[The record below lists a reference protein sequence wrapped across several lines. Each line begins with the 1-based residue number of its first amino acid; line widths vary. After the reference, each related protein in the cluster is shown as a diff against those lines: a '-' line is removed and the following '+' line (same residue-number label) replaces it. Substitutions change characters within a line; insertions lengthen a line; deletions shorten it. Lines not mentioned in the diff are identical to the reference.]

1 MKSNST
7 ISKFP
12 FFYGYIIIAGGT
24 IGVLLSA
31 PGQTVGISVFT
42 DFLIRDLGISR
53 ESLSFAYLIG
63 TMLSSFLLT
72 YAGKF
77 YDKFG
82 ARTTVMLAGFFLG
95 LALIYMSFLTQ
106 ITHYFKLL
114 FNSAYN
120 EILVFIL
127 ISTGF
132 FFVRFFGQGTLT
144 MASKNMVM
152 KWFEKKRGMA
162 SAIMGIS
169 ISFGFS
175 YSPKIFDDMI
185 VNFGWQQTWQI
196 IGLLIS
202 TIFVMFAYVTYR
214 DNPEKYGLVP
224 DGTKFANKKSKSVKF
239 KPNKDFTLAQAR
251 STFNFWVFNLT
262 LSLQALY
269 ITALT
274 FNIVDIFTKADLS
287 REDAILIFLP
297 ISVIAVIFQLVGG
310 YLADFIRLKYLL
322 MVQLSGMLLSMLALI
337 FLSGGLPLYL
347 IMLGVGIA
355 SGLFGVIST
364 VCWPRFY
371 GTKYLGEISGFSMS
385 WVVAGSAIGPYL
397 FSLLLEY
404 SGNYS
409 LSGIV
414 MAIICITLLIL
425 SFMIKNRNIS
435 TENE

>member
-1 MKSNST
+1 MKNKSI

-12 FFYGYIIIAGGT
+12 FFYGYVIIAGGT

-53 ESLSFAYLIG
+53 ESLSFAYLVG

-82 ARTTVMLAGFFLG
+82 ARTTAMLAGFFLG
-95 LALIYMSFLTQ
+95 LALVYMSFLTA
-106 ITHYFKLL
+106 ITSLFKSL
-114 FNSAYN
+114 FNSTYN
-120 EILVFIL
+120 EIVVFAL
-127 ISTGF
+127 ITIGF

-152 KWFEKKRGMA
+152 KWFERKRGMA
-162 SAIMGIS
+162 SAIMGIA

-185 VNFGWQQTWQI
+185 VNFGWEITWRI
-196 IGLLIS
+196 IG
-202 TIFVMFAYVTYR
+202 IFVASLFVLFTYFTFR
-214 DNPEKYGLVP
+214 DNPEQFGLVP
-224 DGTKFANKKSKSVKF
+224 DGNVHDDKKNKSVKY
-239 KPNKDFTLAQAR
+239 KPNKDYTLAEAKV
-251 STFNFWVFNLT
+251 TFNFWIFNLT

-297 ISVIAVIFQLVGG
+297 VSVIAVIFQLVGG

-322 MVQLSGMLLSMLALI
+322 MVQLSGMLLSMFALV

-347 IMLGVGIA
+347 IILGIGIA

-385 WVVAGSAIGPYL
+385 WVVAGSALGPYL
-397 FSLLLEY
+397 FSLLSDFYGDY
-404 SGNYS
+404 SS
-409 LSGIV
+409 SGIV
-414 MAIICITLLIL
+414 MSIICVVLLIL
-425 SFMIKNRNIS
+425 SFRIKNKNLTS
-435 TENE
+435 EF

>member
-1 MKSNST
+1 MKNKSIIT
-7 ISKFP
+7 KFP
-12 FFYGYIIIAGGT
+12 FFYGYVIIAGGT

-42 DFLIRDLGISR
+42 DFLIRDLEISR
-53 ESLSFAYLIG
+53 ESLSFAYLVG

-82 ARTTVMLAGFFLG
+82 ARLTNMLAGFFLG
-95 LALIYMSFLTQ
+95 LALIYLSFLTQ
-106 ITHYFKLL
+106 ITQYFNLL

-127 ISTGF
+127 ISVGF

-162 SAIMGIS
+162 SAVMGIA

-175 YSPKIFDDMI
+175 YSPKLFDDMI

-196 IGLLIS
+196 IGVFIA
-202 TIFVMFAYVTYR
+202 TVFVFFTYITFR
-214 DNPEKYGLVP
+214 DNPSQFGLVP
-224 DGTKFANKKSKSVKF
+224 DGNKFTNKKSKSVIF
-239 KPNKDFTLAQAR
+239 KPNKDFTLAEAR
-251 STFNFWVFNLT
+251 STFNFWIFNLT

-297 ISVIAVIFQLVGG
+297 VSVIAVIFQLIGG

-322 MVQLSGMLLSMLALI
+322 MVQLSGMLISMFALI

-347 IMLGVGIA
+347 IILGIGIA

-385 WVVAGSAIGPYL
+385 WVVAGSALGPYL

-404 SGNYS
+404 SGSYS

-414 MAIICITLLIL
+414 MSIICVTLLIL
-425 SFMIKNRNIS
+425 SFMIKNKNVTSEI
-435 TENE
+435 

>member
-1 MKSNST
+1 MNNKSV
-7 ISKFP
+7 ISRFP

-53 ESLSFAYLIG
+53 ESLSFAYLVG

-82 ARTTVMLAGFFLG
+82 ARITAMSAGFFLG
-95 LALIYMSFLTQ
+95 ISLVYMSFLTS
-106 ITHYFKLL
+106 ITSFIKT
-114 FNSAYN
+114 FFDSTIN
-120 EILVFIL
+120 ELLVFVL
-127 ISTGF
+127 ISIGF

-152 KWFEKKRGMA
+152 KWFEKRRGMA
-162 SAIMGIS
+162 SAIMGIA

-175 YSPKIFDDMI
+175 YSPKLFDDMI
-185 VNFGWQQTWQI
+185 VNFGWENTWLI
-196 IGLLIS
+196 IGV
-202 TIFVMFAYVTYR
+202 FVATVFVLFTFFTFR
-214 DNPEKYGLVP
+214 DNPEEFGLTP
-224 DGTKFANKKSKSVKF
+224 DGNLSAGKKNKSIKY
-239 KPNKDFTLAQAR
+239 KPNKDYTLSEAR
-251 STFNFWVFNLT
+251 VTFNFWIFNLT

-297 ISVIAVIFQLVGG
+297 VSVIAVIFQLVGG

-322 MVQLSGMLLSMLALI
+322 MVQLSGMLISMFALI

-347 IMLGVGIA
+347 IILGLGIA
-355 SGLFGVIST
+355 SGLFGVISV

-371 GTKYLGEISGFSMS
+371 GTKYLGEISGFSMG
-385 WVVAGSAIGPYL
+385 WVVAGSALGPYM
-397 FSLLLEY
+397 FSLLLEFSGDY
-404 SGNYS
+404 SS
-409 LSGIV
+409 AGIV
-414 MAIICITLLIL
+414 MSLICVTLLIL
-425 SFMIKNRNIS
+425 SFRIKNKNLTSEI
-435 TENE
+435 